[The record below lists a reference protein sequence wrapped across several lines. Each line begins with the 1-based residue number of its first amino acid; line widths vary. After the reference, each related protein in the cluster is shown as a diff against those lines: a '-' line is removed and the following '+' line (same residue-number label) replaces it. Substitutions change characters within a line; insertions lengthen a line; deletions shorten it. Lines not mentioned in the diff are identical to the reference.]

1 MAEITYREIEYF
13 LYNYKKFDNM
23 IKKIEE
29 KYIGSINVT
38 LNTWLK
44 SRYDDNRSFENQV
57 TAMADDKRIIRYK
70 KWQAFIKNMLAYFY
84 VYSPIYYEFI
94 DLKYFKKKSNNYI
107 KNEMNIDSLTL
118 RDIRESTIAYIISKA
133 KEEKL
138 DDGI

>member
-1 MAEITYREIEYF
+1 MAGITYREIEYF
-13 LYNYKKFDNM
+13 LYNYKKLDSM

-57 TAMADDKRIIRYK
+57 TAMVDDKRIIRYK

-84 VYSPIYYEFI
+84 VYSPLYYEYI
-94 DLKYFKKKSNNYI
+94 DLKYIKKKSTSYI
-107 KNEMNIDSLTL
+107 KNELKVDGTSLRAL
-118 RDIRESTIAYIISKA
+118 RESVIAYML
-133 KEEKL
+133 KEANKEKL
-138 DDGI
+138 DGN